1 LAHFEAVYAK
11 INHRVSRY
19 GAVGITITELGLTAT
34 ADKVKPVLERRSLT
48 TSNPRTA
55 HKGQREAY
63 IGGRWHRADLY
74 EMDRLEPGH
83 EVKGPA
89 IVEHPATT
97 LVVHPGD
104 EVFVDEWTILHYRH
118 G

>member
-1 LAHFEAVYAK
+1 
-11 INHRVSRY
+11 
-19 GAVGITITELGLTAT
+19 
-34 ADKVKPVLERRSLT
+34 VLERRSLG
-48 TSNPRTA
+48 TSDPRSA
-55 HKGQREAY
+55 HKGEREVY
-63 IGGRWHRADLY
+63 VGGRWHRTDLY

-104 EVFVDEWTILHYRH
+104 EVFLDEWTILHYRH